1 MSLRY
6 PSDAAGSAD
15 YVSFQHKSY
24 KGRGGGGGGGEGG
37 IVLYVPAPAPS
48 ISNVNS
54 WSGSGDSFSGPLG
67 KLRRGLAQEASE
79 IVNDKNFNLGKLPD
93 YVNGLA
99 EELKSHKLGPIAR
112 HIGNQEVAAAVG
124 LSANQLLAVTKGEIY
139 NPNLEMFY
147 SGPQLRNFAF
157 SFQCSPANSGDA
169 QAIRRIIMEFKKWSA
184 PEESGNKYKLPHIWD
199 ISYGGKCKQ
208 YYNKFKSAALKNV
221 NVTYNAGLDGHMT
234 FEDGSPVVTGF
245 SLSFIET
252 ELITRKDA
260 GRY

>member
-1 MSLRY
+1 MSIRY
-6 PSDAAGSAD
+6 PADAAGGAD

-24 KGRGGGGGGGEGG
+24 KGRGGGGQNGGD
-37 IVLYVPAPAPS
+37 IVLYIPAPAPS

-54 WSGSGDSFSGPLG
+54 WQGSGDAFSGPLG
-67 KLRRGLAQEASE
+67 QFKRGMVQRGSD
-79 IVNDKNFNLGKLPD
+79 IVNDKNFSLGKIPQ
-93 YVNGLA
+93 YVNSLA

-112 HIGNQEVAAAVG
+112 NIGNNELAKAVG
-124 LSANQLLAVTKGEIY
+124 LSASQMMSVTRGEIY
-139 NPNLEMFY
+139 NPNVEMFY
-147 SGPQLRNFAF
+147 SGPQLRNFTF
-157 SFQCSPANSGDA
+157 SFQCAPASSGDA
-169 QAIRRIIMEFKKWSA
+169 QAIRQIVSEFKKWSA
-184 PEESGNKYKLPHIWD
+184 PEESGDKYKLPHVWD

-208 YYNKFKSAALKNV
+208 YYNKFKTAALKNV

-234 FEDGSPVVTGF
+234 FDDGSPIVTGF